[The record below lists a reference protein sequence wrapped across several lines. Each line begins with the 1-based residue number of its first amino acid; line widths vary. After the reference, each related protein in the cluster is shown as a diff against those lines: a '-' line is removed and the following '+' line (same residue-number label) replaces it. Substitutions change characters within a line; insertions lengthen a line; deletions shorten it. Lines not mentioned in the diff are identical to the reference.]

1 MTRNSYRGWVF
12 RPRLAPAVLRF
23 WRFLQSNRILA
34 WACVV
39 IAVNQLGFGIVV
51 PVTPIYART
60 FGVSEA
66 AVGLVVAVYGLGRF
80 LFNLPAGQAADRFGR
95 KPVIFAGTMVT
106 CVGSVLCGLAP
117 DFPQLLAFRFVGGVG
132 AAIVITGVQVVVAD
146 VSTRET
152 RGRMMATYMGFFT
165 FAVGVGPSV
174 GGLIASFAGPRAPF
188 FAFAALA
195 TVAGMVALFV
205 LPETKAARSMPSA
218 EASVAPP
225 LRGNARQ
232 LLTNVGFLTISL
244 VTFVQFFNRTGA
256 IFAVVPLMGV
266 ERLGLDAA
274 MIGFAL
280 TAASLCNIALV
291 GVTGQLVDRLGR
303 KPVIVPGCLIAAA
316 GFAGFALSTGY
327 AMFVFSAI
335 LWGVSGA
342 FISASAAYAADQ
354 APPGANG
361 VTMGVYRMLADL
373 GYVVGPVL
381 LGVIAMWSGADGAL
395 VFAAVLSVV
404 TMLPFLLMAPET
416 GGRKFVAKPA
426 A

>member
-1 MTRNSYRGWVF
+1 MR
-12 RPRLAPAVLRF
+12 RF
-23 WRFLQSNRILA
+23 YAFLKGNRILA

-117 DFPQLLAFRFVGGVG
+117 DFPQLLAYRFVGGVG

-174 GGLIASFAGPRAPF
+174 GGLIASLAGPRAPF
-188 FAFAALA
+188 FAFAVLA

-205 LPETKAARSMPSA
+205 LPETKTARTAPSA
-218 EASVAPP
+218 EASVLPP
-225 LRGNARQ
+225 VRGNARQ
-232 LLTNVGFLTISL
+232 LLTNVGFMTISL

-256 IFAVVPLMGV
+256 IFAVVPLMAV

-274 MIGFAL
+274 TIGFAL

-316 GFAGFALSTGY
+316 GFAGFAISGGY
-327 AMFVFSAI
+327 PLFVLSAI
-335 LWGVSGA
+335 LWGISGA
-342 FISASAAYAADQ
+342 FIAGSAAYAADQ

-373 GYVVGPVL
+373 GYVVGPVM
-381 LGVIAMWSGADGAL
+381 LGLIAEWTAAEGAL
-395 VFAAVLSVV
+395 LFAAVLSVL
-404 TMLPFLLMAPET
+404 TMLPFLLLAPET
-416 GGRKFVAKPA
+416 GGRRFAAKPVA
-426 A
+426 

>member
-1 MTRNSYRGWVF
+1 
-12 RPRLAPAVLRF
+12 
-23 WRFLQSNRILA
+23 
-34 WACVV
+34 V

-51 PVTPIYART
+51 PVTPLYART

-80 LFNLPAGQAADRFGR
+80 LFNLPAGRASDRFGR
-95 KPVIFAGTMVT
+95 KRVIFAGTMVT
-106 CVGSVLCGLAP
+106 SLGSVLCGLAP
-117 DFPQLLAFRFVGGVG
+117 DFVQLLAFRFVGGIG
-132 AAIVITGVQVVVAD
+132 AAIVITGVQIVVAD
-146 VSTRET
+146 VATPQT

-174 GGLIASFAGPRAPF
+174 GGLIASVLGPRAPF
-188 FAFAALA
+188 FAFALLAALA
-195 TVAGMVALFV
+195 GSIALTQ
-205 LPETKAARSMPSA
+205 LPETLRVAAGRAGEAASPTAQPPTASAAR
-218 EASVAPP
+218 
-225 LRGNARQ
+225 R
-232 LLTNVGFLTISL
+232 LLTNVGFLTISI

-274 MIGFAL
+274 TIGFAL

-291 GVTGQLVDRLGR
+291 GPAGFLVDRYGR
-303 KPVIVPGCLIAAA
+303 KPVIVPGCLVAALA
-316 GFAGFALSTGY
+316 FAGFALATGY
-327 AMFVFSAI
+327 PTFVLSAV

-342 FISASAAYAADQ
+342 FIAGSAAYAADQ

-361 VTMGVYRMLADL
+361 ITMGIYRMLADL

-381 LGVIAMWSGADGAL
+381 LGLIAGVAGAEGSL
-395 VFAAVLSVV
+395 LFASVLSVLTV
-404 TMLPFLLMAPET
+404 LPFLLLAPET
-416 GGRKFVAKPA
+416 GGRRALARA

>member
-1 MTRNSYRGWVF
+1 M
-12 RPRLAPAVLRF
+12 RF
-23 WRFLQSNRILA
+23 WRFLQGNRVLA

-60 FGVSEA
+60 FGVSET
-66 AVGLVVAVYGLGRF
+66 AVGLVVAIYGLGRF

-106 CVGSVLCGLAP
+106 CLGSVLCGLAP
-117 DFPQLLAFRFVGGVG
+117 DFPQLLAYRFVGGVG

-174 GGLIASFAGPRAPF
+174 GGLIASLAGPRAPF
-188 FAFAALA
+188 FAFAVLA
-195 TVAGMVALFV
+195 TLAGMVALFV
-205 LPETKAARSMPSA
+205 LPETKAARPVPSA

-225 LRGNARQ
+225 VRGNARQ
-232 LLTNVGFLTISL
+232 LLTNVGFMTISL

-274 MIGFAL
+274 TIGFAL

-303 KPVIVPGCLIAAA
+303 KPVIVPGCLIAAVA
-316 GFAGFALSTGY
+316 FGGFAVSGGY
-327 AMFVFSAI
+327 PLFVLSAI
-335 LWGVSGA
+335 LWGISGA
-342 FISASAAYAADQ
+342 FIAGSAAYAADQ

-373 GYVVGPVL
+373 GYVVGPVM
-381 LGVIAMWSGADGAL
+381 LGLIAEWSVAEGAL
-395 VFAAVLSVV
+395 LFAAGLSVV
-404 TMLPFLLMAPET
+404 TMLPFLLLAPET
-416 GGRKFVAKPA
+416 GGRRFAAKPA
-426 A
+426 S